1 MPASTH
7 PVMMYV
13 SFMSL
18 FAILSCMDFCFQP
31 RRHGR
36 RPNLA
41 SVFTFSLCYFVF
53 RFIGAYVL
61 SLCEV

>member
-13 SFMSL
+13 CFLSV
-18 FAILSCMDFCFQP
+18 FAILPCMDICFQSS
-31 RRHGR
+31 RHGR

-41 SVFTFSLCYFVF
+41 SVFTFSLCYCVF
-53 RFIGAYVL
+53 QFIGACVF
-61 SLCEV
+61 SLREV